1 MARTHNPKT
10 HLAPHIERKSRT
22 QKAHKRGAQ
31 KGSKKG
37 VPAVKEEV
45 PHHKEKTVG
54 GGKNGEKRLVP
65 TAKAPKYYPAED
77 VKQQKKHRKTLHPPR
92 LRGSLQPGTVVI
104 LLAGRFKGKRVVF
117 LKQLASGLL
126 LVTGP
131 FKVNGVPLKRVNQA
145 YVIAT
150 STKLDVADLELDES
164 LTDSFFSKPKK
175 TTSTSK
181 EEEFFY
187 GGKPKEKEAHPE
199 HKSKIQKE
207 VDGKVC
213 AAIKKVENMG
223 KYLGSTWGLSRGQHA
238 HTLTF

>member
-22 QKAHKRGAQ
+22 QKAHKRGSQ

-37 VPAVKEEV
+37 VPVTKEEV
-45 PHHKEKTVG
+45 PDHKEVTVG

-65 TAKAPKYYPAED
+65 TNKAPKYYPAED
-77 VKQQKKHRKTLHPPR
+77 VKQKKKHRKTLHPPR

-150 STKLDVADLELDES
+150 STKLEVGDLE
-164 LTDSFFSKPKK
+164 
-175 TTSTSK
+175 
-181 EEEFFY
+181 
-187 GGKPKEKEAHPE
+187 
-199 HKSKIQKE
+199 
-207 VDGKVC
+207 VC
-213 AAIKKVENMG
+213 LIA
-223 KYLGSTWGLSRGQHA
+223 
-238 HTLTF
+238 